1 MKRRDRLIEE
11 LHGIQETS
19 GRNWLPPEE
28 LDALADRFGMLRGD
42 IRGVASYYS
51 MLSLRPRGRHVIRLC
66 VSPVCRMMGSED
78 LLEFLSRELGVPPGG
93 TTQDGLFT
101 LEECQCL
108 GQCGLSPAMMV
119 DGRVFVR
126 LTPDS
131 ARKALDLYRVP
142 DAEDRPAAAAGS
154 AASVEPDPARPAASS
169 CPGETRI
176 ALRYI
181 DVHDPGDIGSYER
194 AGGWAGLRAALK
206 RNPEDL
212 VADFTKAGLR
222 GRGGAGFPTGTKERS
237 AAQTCEDCDRY
248 VVVNADEGEPG
259 TFKDRVILER
269 EPQLLLEGLVIS
281 AYAIGARMGYVYIR
295 GEYTRSIRNLRT
307 AIGQAKA
314 AGYLGENILGSGF
327 DFDVE
332 IRRGAGSYLCGEEL
346 TLLESLEGKRG
357 YPRIKPPF
365 PAERGLWGKPTLVNN
380 VETLAN
386 VPWISEKGADAYL
399 ALGVPGSPGTKIF
412 CVSGDV
418 ARPGFYEA
426 ELGISLRDLVEG
438 FAGGVVPAPG
448 TTDSSSRGRSGSVRT
463 EAARPGAEPVA
474 ILLGGAAGTFAS
486 SARMDIRLDYDTL
499 KKEGLTLGSGAV
511 IVLGPGRDPADT
523 LRAILEFFRH
533 ESCGKCVPCRVGT
546 DRLAESGRVLAGARP
561 GERAEILGYMVE
573 EARRMAATSLCPL
586 GQSPILP
593 LASAARE
600 LREALS

>member
-1 MKRRDRLIEE
+1 MKRRDLLLED
-11 LHGIQETS
+11 LHGIQEAS
-19 GRNWLPPEE
+19 GRNWLPPED
-28 LDALADRFGMLRGD
+28 LDRLARRYGLLRGD
-42 IRGVASYYS
+42 LRGTASYYS
-51 MLSLRPRGRHVIRLC
+51 MFSLEPRGRHVIRLC
-66 VSPVCRMMGSED
+66 VSPICRMMGAED
-78 LLEFLSRELGVPPGG
+78 LRDFLARELGVAPGG
-93 TTQDGLFT
+93 TTADGAFT

-108 GQCGLSPAMMV
+108 GQCGMSPAMMV
-119 DGRVFVR
+119 DGRVFTR
-126 LTPDS
+126 LTPES
-131 ARKALDLYRVP
+131 ARAALELYREADAGNRPLDEPAGPGSEPVP
-142 DAEDRPAAAAGS
+142 GTSSRTAGPQGTSSS
-154 AASVEPDPARPAASS
+154 A

-181 DVHDPGDIGSYER
+181 DTHDPEDIRSYEA
-194 AGGWAGLRAALK
+194 AGGWAGLRAALGK
-206 RNPEDL
+206 DPDGL
-212 VADFTKAGLR
+212 VSELTRAGLR

-237 AAQTCEDCDRY
+237 TAQTCEDCDRY

-281 AYAIGARMGYVYIR
+281 AYAIGARMGYVYVR
-295 GEYTRSIRNLRT
+295 GEYTRSIRRLRL
-307 AIGQAKA
+307 ALDQAKA
-314 AGYLGENILGSGF
+314 AGYLGRNILDSGF

-365 PAERGLWGKPTLVNN
+365 PAEKGLWGKPTLVNN

-386 VPWISEKGADAYL
+386 VPWIAERGSEAYL
-399 ALGVPGSPGTKIF
+399 ALGVPGSPGTKVF

-418 ARPGFYEA
+418 VRPGFYEA
-426 ELGISLRDLVEG
+426 ELGITLRDLIQG
-438 FAGGVVPAPG
+438 FAGGVSCGQTP
-448 TTDSSSRGRSGSVRT
+448 S
-463 EAARPGAEPVA
+463 A

-486 SARMDIRLDYDTL
+486 AARMEIRLDYDTL
-499 KKEGLTLGSGAV
+499 RAEGLTLGSGAV
-511 IVLGPGRDPADT
+511 VVLGPRRDPAAT
-523 LRAILEFFRH
+523 IGAILEFFRH

-546 DRLAESGRVLAGARP
+546 ARLEEGGRDLVSAGPGRRRAVLESL
-561 GERAEILGYMVE
+561 VE

-600 LREALS
+600 LREVLE

>member
-1 MKRRDRLIEE
+1 
-11 LHGIQETS
+11 
-19 GRNWLPPEE
+19 
-28 LDALADRFGMLRGD
+28 
-42 IRGVASYYS
+42 
-51 MLSLRPRGRHVIRLC
+51 
-66 VSPVCRMMGSED
+66 MMGAED
-78 LLEFLSRELGVPPGG
+78 LLEFLGSELGVEPGG
-93 TTQDGLFT
+93 TTPDGLFT

-108 GQCGLSPAMMV
+108 GQCALSPAMMV
-119 DGRVFVR
+119 DGRVFAR
-126 LTPDS
+126 LSPES
-131 ARKALDLYRVP
+131 ARAALDLYRT
-142 DAEDRPAAAAGS
+142 EDRSAAEATAPGPAAEPVGPRLEAS
-154 AASVEPDPARPAASS
+154 A

-181 DVHDPGDIGSYER
+181 DAQDPEDIRSYEA
-194 AGGWAGLRAALK
+194 AGGWAGLRAAFGK
-206 RNPEDL
+206 DPDDL
-212 VADFTKAGLR
+212 VADLTKAGLR

-237 AAQTCEDCDRY
+237 TAQTCEDCDRY

-259 TFKDRVILER
+259 TFKDRIILER

-281 AYAIGARMGYVYIR
+281 AYAIGARMGYIYVR

-307 AIGQAKA
+307 AIDQAKA
-314 AGYLGENILGSGF
+314 GGYLGENILGSGF

-365 PAERGLWGKPTLVNN
+365 PAEKGLWGKPTLVNN

-386 VPWISEKGADAYL
+386 VPWIAEKGADAYL

-438 FAGGVVPAPG
+438 FAGGVSGAGEPA
-448 TTDSSSRGRSGSVRT
+448 
-463 EAARPGAEPVA
+463 AF
-474 ILLGGAAGTFAS
+474 LLGGAAGTFAS
-486 SARMDIRLDYDTL
+486 PGRMDIRLDYDTL

-523 LRAILEFFRH
+523 ILSILEFFRH

-546 DRLAESGRVLAGARP
+546 ARLAEAGRALAAAGP
-561 GERAEILGYMVE
+561 GERLGILDAMVE

-600 LREALS
+600 LREALT

>member
-1 MKRRDRLIEE
+1 MTRRDRLLED

-19 GRNWLPPEE
+19 GGNWLPPED
-28 LDALADRFGMLRGD
+28 LDRLGRTYGMLRGD
-42 IRGVASYYS
+42 VRGVASYYS
-51 MLSLRPRGRHVIRLC
+51 MLSLEPRGSHVIRLC

-78 LLEFLSRELGVPPGG
+78 LLEFLRAELGVESGG
-93 TTQDGLFT
+93 TTRDGLFT

-119 DGRVFVR
+119 DDRVFTR
-126 LTPDS
+126 LTPAS
-131 ARKALDLYRVP
+131 VRAALDLYRI
-142 DAEDRPAAAAGS
+142 AGAADRSAAAPAA
-154 AASVEPDPARPAASS
+154 EPGPVRGAASS

-181 DVHDPGDIGSYER
+181 DLHDPGNLGSYEA
-194 AGGWAGLRAALK
+194 AGGWAGLRAALGK
-206 RNPEDL
+206 DPDDL
-212 VADFTKAGLR
+212 VADLTKAGLR

-237 AAQTCEDCDRY
+237 TAQTCEDCDRY

-259 TFKDRVILER
+259 TFKDRIILER

-281 AYAIGARMGYVYIR
+281 AYAIGARMGYIYVR
-295 GEYTRSIRNLRT
+295 GEYGRSIRNLRT
-307 AIGQAKA
+307 AIDQAEA
-314 AGYLGENILGSGF
+314 AGYLGQNILGSGF

-365 PAERGLWGKPTLVNN
+365 PAEKGLWGKPTLVNN

-386 VPWISEKGADAYL
+386 VPWIAEKGADAYL

-418 ARPGFYEA
+418 VRPGFYEA
-426 ELGISLRDLVEG
+426 ELGISLRDLVDG
-438 FAGGVVPAPG
+438 FAGGISPAP
-448 TTDSSSRGRSGSVRT
+448 DGSVRSGR
-463 EAARPGAEPVA
+463 EPAAV
-474 ILLGGAAGTFAS
+474 LLGGAAGTFAS
-486 SARMDIRLDYDTL
+486 AARMDLRLDYDSL

-523 LRAILEFFRH
+523 ILSILEFFRH

-546 DRLAESGRVLAGARP
+546 ARLAEAGRELAAAKP
-561 GERAEILGYMVE
+561 GERRGILDALVE

>member
-1 MKRRDRLIEE
+1 MIRADRLLED
-11 LHGIQETS
+11 LHGIQESS

-28 LDALADRFGMLRGD
+28 LERLSGRYGMLRGD

-51 MLSLRPRGRHVIRLC
+51 MLSLEPRGRHVIRLC
-66 VSPVCRMMGSED
+66 VSPICRMMGAED
-78 LLEFLSRELGVPPGG
+78 LLDFLSKELGVEPGE
-93 TTQDGLFT
+93 TTSDGLFT

-108 GQCGLSPAMMV
+108 GQCALSPAMMV
-119 DGRVFVR
+119 GGRVFAR
-126 LTPDS
+126 LTPES
-131 ARKALDLYRVP
+131 ARAALDLYRNT
-142 DAEDRPAAAAGS
+142 DAADRSAAA
-154 AASVEPDPARPAASS
+154 EPGPARGEASS

-181 DVHDPGDIGSYER
+181 DLHDPGNLGSYVA
-194 AGGWAGLRAALK
+194 AGGWAGLRAALDK
-206 RNPEDL
+206 DPDVL
-212 VADFTKAGLR
+212 VADLTKAGLR

-237 AAQTCEDCDRY
+237 TAQTCEDCDRY

-259 TFKDRVILER
+259 TFKDRIILER

-295 GEYTRSIRNLRT
+295 GEYARSIRNLRT
-307 AIGQAKA
+307 AIDQAKA
-314 AGYLGENILGSGF
+314 AGYLGQNILGSGF

-365 PAERGLWGKPTLVNN
+365 PAEKGLWGKPTLVNN

-386 VPWISEKGADAYL
+386 VPWIAEKGADAYL
-399 ALGVPGSPGTKIF
+399 ALGMPGSPGTKIF

-426 ELGISLRDLVEG
+426 ELGISLRDLVDG
-438 FAGGVVPAPG
+438 FAGGVLPAPDG
-448 TTDSSSRGRSGSVRT
+448 PVRPAR
-463 EAARPGAEPVA
+463 EPAAV
-474 ILLGGAAGTFAS
+474 LLGGAAGTFAS
-486 SARMDIRLDYDTL
+486 ASRMDIRLDYDTL

-511 IVLGPGRDPADT
+511 IVLGPGRDPAET
-523 LRAILEFFRH
+523 IQSILEFFRH

-546 DRLAESGRVLAGARP
+546 ARLAEAGRELAAAGP
-561 GERAEILGYMVE
+561 GKRLGILDAMVE

>member
-1 MKRRDRLIEE
+1 MERKDRLLED
-11 LHGIQETS
+11 LHGIQEDS
-19 GRNWLPPEE
+19 GRNWLPPDD
-28 LDALADRFGMLRGD
+28 LDRIAQRYGMLKGEV
-42 IRGVASYYS
+42 RGVASYYS
-51 MLSLRPRGRHVIRLC
+51 MLSLDPRGRHVIRLC
-66 VSPVCRMMGSED
+66 ESPVCRLMGSED
-78 LLEFLSRELGVPPGG
+78 LLAFLSCELGVEPGG
-93 TTQDGLFT
+93 TTADGLFT

-119 DGRVFVR
+119 DGRVFTR
-126 LTPDS
+126 LTPES
-131 ARKALDLYRVP
+131 ALATLSLFRDALNASGSERGKTESVAGP
-142 DAEDRPAAAAGS
+142 ESGAAVRSGFMAAC
-154 AASVEPDPARPAASS
+154 A
-169 CPGETRI
+169 GETRI

-181 DVHDPGDIGSYER
+181 DVHDPEDIRSYEA
-194 AGGWAGLRAALK
+194 AGGWAGFRVALGK
-206 RNPEDL
+206 DPDDL
-212 VADFTKAGLR
+212 IAELTKAGLR

-237 AAQTCEDCDRY
+237 TAQTCEDCDRY

-269 EPQLLLEGLVIS
+269 EPQVLLEGLAIS
-281 AYAIGARMGYVYIR
+281 AYAIGARMGYIYVR
-295 GEYTRSIRNLRT
+295 GEYTRSIERLRL
-307 AIGQAKA
+307 AIEQATK
-314 AGYLGENILGSGF
+314 AGYLGENVLGSGF

-365 PAERGLWGKPTLVNN
+365 PAEKGLWGKPTLVNN

-386 VPWISEKGADAYL
+386 VPWITEKGADAYL
-399 ALGVPGSPGTKIF
+399 ELGVPGSPGTKVF

-438 FAGGVVPAPG
+438 FAGGVIPASGTADPG
-448 TTDSSSRGRSGSVRT
+448 PSP
-463 EAARPGAEPVA
+463 AAPSA

-486 SARMDIRLDYDTL
+486 PARMDIRLDYDTL
-499 KKEGLTLGSGAV
+499 RKEGLTLGSGAV
-511 IVLGPGRDPADT
+511 IVLGPGRDPART
-523 LRAILEFFRH
+523 IQSILEFFRH

-546 DRLAESGRVLAGARP
+546 ARLAEAGRTLVSAEP
-561 GERAEILGYMVE
+561 GRRRAILEEMVK
-573 EARRMAATSLCPL
+573 EAQRMSATSLCPL

-600 LREALS
+600 LREVLA